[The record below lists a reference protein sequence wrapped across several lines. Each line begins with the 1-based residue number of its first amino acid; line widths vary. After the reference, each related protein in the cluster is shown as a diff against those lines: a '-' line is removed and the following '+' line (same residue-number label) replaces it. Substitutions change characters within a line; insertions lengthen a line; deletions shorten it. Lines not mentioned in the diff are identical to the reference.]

1 MEIINQTPFTFA
13 NIFGN
18 VFSPKHSLTLIVKG
32 TFDLSPRKKTTL
44 SEQQSYPTGDEFY
57 VDDEEMQ
64 GGARYSSDFAFFK
77 ARADLLLVGKCHA
90 PEGTMVPARQVT
102 FQVGSRSKSLNV
114 YGNRYWKR
122 GLLGSNA
129 TDPEPFSEMELRY
142 ENSFGGKEY
151 KKNPVGK
158 GLGKIELED
167 GKKVQPLP
175 NIVSPDDEIVSPRR
189 RPEPAGFGPIGRMWQ
204 HRYSKLGT
212 YKANYLKE
220 RWPWFPKDFD
230 WSYFNAAPDDMWI
243 EGYLRGDE
251 ELFFENLHPVHSEY
265 RSHLPG
271 LRIRCFLNE
280 IDGTN
285 RSETHFR
292 EVPLKLDTLWVD
304 MEDEKL
310 VLVWRGVTNVIS
322 EEYEEIQ
329 HVFIVSEKLEE
340 TLQSIDYYHEQFI
353 TQIAELEEEELQL
366 AEPVIEEEVKAY
378 NVDDEIAKAEVYIRA
393 ELIKAGVDPDAEPPP
408 PSEEAKKKEEQ
419 LLKELGIEKEKKEE
433 TLTREIVQERAVH
446 KDNFAG
452 EDLSGIDLSELDLQE
467 IDFQQTILFGALLNK
482 ANLSRANLS
491 GANLAE
497 SDLSGAN
504 LRNAI
509 LKDADLTGA
518 NLAGADL
525 TSAVL
530 DDAIFEKATLKDAI
544 INQANAANTIFAE
557 ANIDRASMVKCDLQG
572 ADFSNSN
579 LNKTNFHGSNLRNAS
594 VEGAIGVQV
603 NMSEADLTELRAS
616 EGCNF
621 TRGFFHKAVGYESIW
636 EKANLTGAD
645 FSFSIMTGADF
656 AEAKL
661 DKANFSYAQMKS
673 TRFTKANLQEANF
686 KVMNLFQGSLEKAD
700 ITGADF
706 SGSNLYGVEFLDAV
720 IDKTKF
726 DYANLKMSKLY
737 QK

>member
-1 MEIINQTPFTFA
+1 MKILNQTIFQFA
-13 NIFGN
+13 SN
-18 VFSPKHSLTLIVKG
+18 VGKVDFPKHSLTLIVKG
-32 TFDLSPRKKTTL
+32 TFDLSPEKQTTF
-44 SEQQSYPTGDEFY
+44 SEEQWYPNGDEFY

-64 GGARYSSDFAFFK
+64 GGARYTSDFAYFK
-77 ARADLLLVGKCHA
+77 PCADLILVGKCHA
-90 PEGTMVPARQVT
+90 PNGEKVPACNVT
-102 FQVGSRSKSLNV
+102 FQVGSKSKTLNV
-114 YGNRYWKR
+114 FGNRYWRR
-122 GLLGSNA
+122 GLLGSFSS
-129 TDPEPFSEMELRY
+129 DPEPFSNIELRY
-142 ENSFGGKEY
+142 ENSFGGEGY
-151 KKNPVGK
+151 TKNPVGK
-158 GLGKIELED
+158 GINKVELAV
-167 GKKVQPLP
+167 GKKMQPLP
-175 NIVSPDDEIVSPRR
+175 NIVSPKNQITSPNRR
-189 RPEPAGFGPIGRMWQ
+189 TEPAGFGPIGRMWQ

-220 RWPWFPKDFD
+220 SWPWFPKDFD
-230 WSYFNAAPDDMWI
+230 WSYYNAAPDDMWI

-251 ELFFENLHPVHSEY
+251 ELFFENLHPVHSQY
-265 RSHLPG
+265 RSQLPG
-271 LRIRCFLNE
+271 LRVRCFLNE

-285 RSETHFR
+285 RSEKPFR

-329 HVFIVSEKLEE
+329 HVFIVSEKLDE

-378 NVDDEIAKAEVYIRA
+378 NVDDEIAKAEAAIRA
-393 ELIKAGVDPDAEPPP
+393 ELIKAGVDPDEELPP

-419 LLKELGIEKEKKEE
+419 LLKELGIEEEKKEE
-433 TLTREIVQERAVH
+433 PLTREIVQERAVR

-491 GANLAE
+491 RANLAE

-530 DDAIFEKATLKDAI
+530 DDAIFEKAILKDAI

-557 ANIDRASMVKCDLQG
+557 ANIDGASMVKCDLQG

-579 LNKTNFHGSNLRNAS
+579 LNKTNFQGSNLRNAS

-621 TRGFFHKAVGYESIW
+621 TRGFFHKAVGDESIW

-656 AEAKL
+656 AEAML
-661 DKANFSYAQMKS
+661 GKANFSYAQMKS